1 MKKCDVLA
9 SFLYLGLKN
18 LCLFSSVLLVDRPG
32 DCPSPSWGED
42 LHPLVL
48 VANRLRLGKS
58 PLNVQM
64 TRILL
69 WLHLMI
75 FGCCNEIQS
84 HDDRFL
90 FQFNLAIKDIPEV
103 THEAKKAL
111 AGQLPGIGRSMCVE
125 ISLKTSEVG
134 TQIFP
139 APLFSSTV
147 SSRLNTL
154 TMLKLL

>member
-1 MKKCDVLA
+1 M
-9 SFLYLGLKN
+9 
-18 LCLFSSVLLVDRPG
+18 SSVPLVDRPG
-32 DCPSPSWGED
+32 DRPSPSWGED

-58 PLNVQM
+58 PLNVLM
-64 TRILL
+64 TRMLL
-69 WLHLMI
+69 QFQEMI
-75 FGCCNEIQS
+75 FFGCCDEIQPYY
-84 HDDRFL
+84 DRFL
-90 FQFNLAIKDIPEV
+90 YQFNLAIKDIPEV

-139 APLFSSTV
+139 APLFSSTI
-147 SSRLNTL
+147 SSRLNRL